1 MKKNKAGI
9 LIDDVDEQGNFQ
21 LGHSIV
27 KVNYNAFRKFYFRV
41 NKLRH
46 LNYYYIGINLY
57 KHEK

>member
-9 LIDDVDEQGNFQ
+9 LIDDVDKQGDFQ

-27 KVNYNAFRKFYFRV
+27 KINYNDIRKFYFRV